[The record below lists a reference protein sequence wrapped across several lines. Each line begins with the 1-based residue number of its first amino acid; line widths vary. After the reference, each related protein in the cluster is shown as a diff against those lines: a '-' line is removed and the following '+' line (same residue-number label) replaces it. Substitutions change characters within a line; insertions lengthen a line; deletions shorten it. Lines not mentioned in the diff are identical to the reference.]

1 MNWPARI
8 GLALWRALA
17 ALPNRATVVI
27 AYCMGWLLFP
37 FGGRVTM
44 VNLRLAFPGM
54 SEAERRQLGRKHF
67 MRLARSVLEMG
78 ILWWQP
84 RQRVMDMVK
93 VVGREHLDKLKG
105 QPVIILTPH
114 FVGLNMGGA
123 KFADEW
129 PGSMAFYSKQ
139 KNPILDELL
148 LQGRLRF
155 GTPELFAKQDG
166 LRPVIRKIRDGVPF
180 VFLPDMD
187 FGRTDSVFVPFFGV
201 ECATVTTLSRLA
213 QLTKAR
219 IIPCVTRQ
227 LSAGEGYEMRL
238 YPPWDNFPCGDL
250 EQDARRMNQFIEE
263 RVLEMPDQYYWVHKR
278 YGTRPVG
285 EPNFYK

>member
-1 MNWPARI
+1 MRLHVKL
-8 GLALWRALA
+8 GLSVWRGISCLPTALVAG
-17 ALPNRATVVI
+17 I
-27 AYCMGWLLFP
+27 AYAVGWLLFP
-37 FGGRVTM
+37 LGGRVTM
-44 VNLRLAFPGM
+44 INLRLCFPQM
-54 SEAERRQLGRKHF
+54 SEAERRKLGRRHF

-78 ILWWQP
+78 ILWWRP
-84 RQRVMDMVK
+84 AKRVLGLIRIE
-93 VVGREHLDKLKG
+93 GREHLDNLKG

-123 KFADEW
+123 KFAAEW

-139 KNPILDELL
+139 KTPWMDELL

-155 GTPELFAKQDG
+155 GEPELFAKQDG

-201 ECATVTTLSRLA
+201 DCATVTTLSRLA
-213 QLTKAR
+213 QLTKAK
-219 IIPCVTRQ
+219 IVPCVTRQ
-227 LSAGEGYEMRL
+227 LSASAGYEMRL
-238 YPPWDNFPCGDL
+238 YPAWDNFPSGDL
-250 EQDARRMNQFIEE
+250 AADARRMNEFIEQ

-278 YGTRPVG
+278 FGTRPLG
-285 EPNFYK
+285 ERNLYK

>member
-8 GLALWRALA
+8 GLALWRGLS
-17 ALPNRATVVI
+17 ALPYRVTVAI

-37 FGGRVTM
+37 MGGRVTM
-44 VNLRLAFPGM
+44 VNLRLAFPAM
-54 SEAERRQLGRKHF
+54 PEAERRKLGRKHF
-67 MRLARSVLEMG
+67 MCLARSVLEMG

-93 VVGREHLDKLKG
+93 VVGREHLDNLKG

-139 KNPILDELL
+139 KSPVLDELL

-213 QLTKAR
+213 HLTKAR

>member
-1 MNWPARI
+1 MSWHVKL
-8 GLALWRALA
+8 GLGLWRGISY
-17 ALPNRATVVI
+17 LPTAWVAGI
-27 AYCMGWLLFP
+27 AYVVGWLLFP
-37 FGGRVTM
+37 IGGRVTLI
-44 VNLRLAFPGM
+44 NLRLCFPGL
-54 SEAERRQLGRKHF
+54 SEAERRRLGRRHF

-84 RQRVMDMVK
+84 EKRVLGLIRVA
-93 VVGREHLDKLKG
+93 GREHLDALKG

-123 KFADEW
+123 GFAAEW

-139 KNPILDELL
+139 KNPVFDELL

-155 GTPELFAKQDG
+155 GEPELFAKQDG

-201 ECATVTTLSRLA
+201 DCATVTTLSRLA
-213 QLTKAR
+213 QLSKAR
-219 IIPCVTRQ
+219 IVPCVTRQ
-227 LSAGEGYEMRL
+227 LSAAEGYEMRL
-238 YPPWDNFPCGDL
+238 YPAWDNFPSGDP
-250 EQDARRMNQFIEE
+250 EADARRMNQFIEE
-263 RVLEMPDQYYWVHKR
+263 RVREMPDQYYWVHKR
-278 YGTRPVG
+278 FGTRPIG
-285 EPNFYK
+285 EPNPYK

>member
-1 MNWPARI
+1 MSWHVRL
-8 GLALWRALA
+8 GLVLWRGLS
-17 ALPNRATVVI
+17 ALPTRLIDGI
-27 AYCMGWLLFP
+27 ACVMGWLLFP
-37 FGGRVTM
+37 LGGRVTM
-44 VNLRLAFPGM
+44 INLRLSFPQL
-54 SEAERRQLGRKHF
+54 SEAERRRLGRKHF
-67 MRLARSVLEMG
+67 MRLARSALEMG

-84 RQRVMDMVK
+84 AKRVMGLVRLE
-93 VVGREHLDKLKG
+93 GREHLDALKG

-139 KNPILDELL
+139 KSAWFDDVL

-187 FGRTDSVFVPFFGV
+187 FGRIDSVFAPFFGV

-213 QLTKAR
+213 QLTKAK
-219 IIPCVTRQ
+219 IVPCVTRQ
-227 LSAGEGYEMRL
+227 LGLGQGYEMRL
-238 YPPWDNFPCGDL
+238 YPPWDNFPSGDL
-250 EQDARRMNQFIEE
+250 EADARRMNQFIEE
-263 RVLEMPDQYYWVHKR
+263 RVREMPDQYYWVHKR
-278 YGTRPVG
+278 FGTRPVG